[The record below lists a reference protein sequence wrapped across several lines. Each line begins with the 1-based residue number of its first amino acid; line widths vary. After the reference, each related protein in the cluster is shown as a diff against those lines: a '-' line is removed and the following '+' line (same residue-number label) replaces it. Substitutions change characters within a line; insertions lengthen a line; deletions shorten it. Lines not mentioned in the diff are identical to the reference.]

1 MKLQKYLAIM
11 LLAVTT
17 LGTMSSCSDDDD
29 FGNAPRLFRPVASLE
44 TNKNT
49 ITATWDNIKG
59 ATKYDLKL
67 FRVTGTD
74 EAGENVYEECA
85 EASCES
91 SPYTFNDLA
100 WDEKYRLEISCTGDE
115 SYSKVYTTND
125 VNVPYATK
133 LKSVKLIDNAA
144 RITWDEGGNVIKAIV
159 VTPEDGSEP
168 IVRAISEREYAEGTV
183 DIVGLTPSM
192 KYTFCAYND
201 GENFA
206 NSTYE
211 GKLTGTTSKP
221 IDFDAE
227 YGAGMY
233 LDIRDYPD
241 EFAVDTLKSEKF
253 WAAVQDGMTIILRGD
268 FDYKVNN
275 SQPITKSVRFVT
287 ASTLGGNARLVSSGG
302 MTLAKGVNVGFIE
315 FNNVDLYSDKAI
327 DGGGYEVATNTEKGF
342 GGRQVFNI
350 NGVACTLGELRFIG
364 CHIEGYRA
372 VVRAQNAGDNITK
385 ILFDNCIING
395 IGDQGVLTTN
405 NKSCDWKE
413 VSFNNCTITNIVMLC
428 DFRSTTNQLTMNINN
443 CTFCY
448 APMETTANANTPMF
462 RFNNNAVVLNINNT
476 LFGPS
481 MYSGGGGTKIETYK
495 AGEKGSIFLNGAEAL
510 VSASRSFKTNF
521 EWTPVGTNGTTYP
534 IDNLLGLGFD
544 ENGLWSNPAGG
555 EFRIIGNIGEDGI
568 GDSRWLQ

>member
-1 MKLQKYLAIM
+1 M

-17 LGTMSSCSDDDD
+17 LGSMSSCSDDDD

-59 ATKYDLKL
+59 ATRYDLKL

-74 EAGENVYEECA
+74 EAGENIYEECA

-115 SYSKVYTTND
+115 SYSKAYTTND

-133 LKSVKLIDNAA
+133 LKGVKLIDNAA

-159 VTPEDGSEP
+159 ATPEDGSEP
-168 IVRAISEREYAEGTV
+168 IVRAISEREYTEGTV

-327 DGGGYEVATNTEKGF
+327 DGGGYEVATNTDKGF

-350 NGVACTLGELRFIG
+350 NGVKCTLGELRFIG

-372 VVRAQNAGDNITK
+372 VVRAQSDGDNITK

-428 DFRSTTNQLTMNINN
+428 DFRNTTNQLTMNINN

-448 APMETTANANTPMF
+448 APMETTANANTPLF
-462 RFNNNAVVLNINNT
+462 RFNDNAVILNISAT

-481 MYSGGGGTKIETYK
+481 MYSGGSGSKIETYK
-495 AGEKGSIFLNGAEAL
+495 AGEKGSIFLNGANAL

-521 EWTPVGTNGTTYP
+521 EWTPIGNDGKIYP
-534 IDNLLGLGFD
+534 IDNLQSLGFN